1 MGMYQY
7 LPPAVFVTR
16 VEQNSICI
24 EQKQKQHLVDFFYF
38 YFFYYILHN
47 LSKKLYIEP
56 FVPVL
61 FHQGARCGEGL
72 RFRNVSCF
80 VSDGSSQQDGS
91 LVDDELCG
99 DQEPSVDG
107 DTNIILQES
116 CTVPCPGKKLQQGDR
131 VDPHLCSCIHK
142 MCLNIKCQNQ
152 TLLL

>member
-1 MGMYQY
+1 M
-7 LPPAVFVTR
+7 
-16 VEQNSICI
+16 
-24 EQKQKQHLVDFFYF
+24 
-38 YFFYYILHN
+38 
-47 LSKKLYIEP
+47 
-56 FVPVL
+56 
-61 FHQGARCGEGL
+61 
-72 RFRNVSCF
+72 SCF

-142 MCLNIKCQNQ
+142 MCQMSKPNLV
-152 TLLL
+152 TLKDAYFCNVIAIS